1 MVALRSPRIDPPLS
15 SSDAVRAALAG
26 CELLPDDL
34 AVVELFARPA
44 ARTLWGL
51 SPVAP
56 LHLGYDELLVRLR
69 RLAGLGA
76 RVTLLLADYHAM
88 MTHGLSWAEAG
99 RRALY
104 LERFARDV
112 CGLEADVVR
121 GSEFQTRVDY
131 VEPLFAL
138 MNQLALRDI
147 TDHLPG
153 AVRGKARDGS
163 LRLGA
168 CVYVVMQCLDASYL
182 EVDAVFGEAGQKK
195 IYALLAGADAAA
207 AGTAPGPGLRRSIDL
222 RCPPAIYAPTGI
234 DIQGR
239 PLRESSAGT
248 RISIHEPYAGLEDKV
263 RRMYAP
269 PAGQPLEP
277 GRRHALL
284 ECFEHSVFPW
294 RTEPVP
300 VRTEAGSWRELACHD
315 ELVAGFA
322 AGALHPRELK
332 RALVDCLWQRLAPA
346 QEAMAPF
353 AGWIDPARL

>member
-1 MVALRSPRIDPPLS
+1 MVALRSPRIVSPLPS
-15 SSDAVRAALAG
+15 SPDAVRAALAG
-26 CELLPDDL
+26 CELLPDEP
-34 AVVELFARPA
+34 AVLDLFAGGSPRA
-44 ARTLWGL
+44 LWGL

-69 RLAGLGA
+69 RLAGAGA
-76 RVTLLLADYHAM
+76 RVTILLADYHAM
-88 MTHGLSWAEAG
+88 MTHGLSYAEAS

-104 LERFARDV
+104 AERFAVDV
-112 CGLEADVVR
+112 CGLDAEVVR
-121 GSEFQTRVDY
+121 GSGFQTRVDY

-153 AVRGKARDGS
+153 AVRGKAKDGS

-168 CVYVVMQCLDASYL
+168 CVYVVMQCLDAGYL
-182 EVDAVFGEAGQKK
+182 GMDLVFGEAGQKK
-195 IYALLAGADAAA
+195 IYALMAGAET
-207 AGTAPGPGLRRSIDL
+207 GAPPGVYL
-222 RCPPAIYAPTGI
+222 PTGI

-239 PLRESSAGT
+239 PLRESSAAT
-248 RISIHEPYAGLEDKV
+248 RISIHDSRAVLEDKV

-269 PAGQPLEP
+269 PPGQPLEP

-294 RTEPVP
+294 RSAPVP
-300 VRTEAGSWRELACHD
+300 VRTEAGGWRELASHE
-315 ELVAGFA
+315 ELAAAFA
-322 AGALHPRELK
+322 DGALHPRELK

-346 QEAMAPF
+346 QEAMAPH

>member
-1 MVALRSPRIDPPLS
+1 MVALRSPRIAPPLPS
-15 SSDAVRAALAG
+15 CPDAVRAALAG
-26 CELLPDDL
+26 CDLLPDEL
-34 AVVELFARPA
+34 AVLDLFAGGAPRA
-44 ARTLWGL
+44 LWGL

-56 LHLGYDELLVRLR
+56 LHLGYDALLVRLR
-69 RLAGLGA
+69 RMAGVGA
-76 RVTLLLADYHAM
+76 QLTVLLADYHAM
-88 MTHGLSWAEAG
+88 MTHGLSYAEAG

-104 LERFARDV
+104 VERYAREV

-131 VEPLFAL
+131 VEPLYAL

-147 TDHLPG
+147 TEHLPG
-153 AVRGKARDGS
+153 AVRGKVKDGS

-168 CVYVVMQCLDASYL
+168 CVYVVMQCLDAGYL
-182 EVDAVFGEAGQKK
+182 GMDLVFGEAGQRK
-195 IYALLAGADAAA
+195 IYALLAGAET
-207 AGTAPGPGLRRSIDL
+207 GAPPGV
-222 RCPPAIYAPTGI
+222 YVPTGV
-234 DIQGR
+234 DVQGR
-239 PLRESSAGT
+239 PLRESTAAS
-248 RISIHEPYAGLEDKV
+248 RISIHEPRAGLEEKV

-269 PAGQPLEP
+269 PPGQPLEA

-294 RTEPVP
+294 RAEPVAI
-300 VRTEAGSWRELACHD
+300 RSEAGGWLELASYP
-315 ELVAGFA
+315 ELAAAFA

-353 AGWIDPARL
+353 SGWIDPTRL